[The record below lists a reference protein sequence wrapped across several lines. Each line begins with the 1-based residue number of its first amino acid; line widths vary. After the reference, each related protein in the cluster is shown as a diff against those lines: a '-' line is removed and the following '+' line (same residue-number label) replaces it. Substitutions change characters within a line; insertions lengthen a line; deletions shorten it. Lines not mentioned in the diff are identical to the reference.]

1 MDVMPWRQGGLGGD
15 GVGETSTGLE
25 RRVGTWEL
33 PVDPG
38 SLLGEVLMMG
48 VRRRCFSRG
57 SGSVTYSLGPGG
69 GGWLSGA
76 CLLDL

>member
-1 MDVMPWRQGGLGGD
+1 M
-15 GVGETSTGLE
+15 GETSTGLE

-38 SLLGEVLMMG
+38 SLLGKVLMMG
-48 VRRRCFSRG
+48 VRRYLSRG
-57 SGSVTYSLGPGG
+57 SGSATYSLGPGR